1 MKPEETL
8 TKQRDPLALITSR
21 TMDLP
26 SFPPVQSPIHSY
38 PSPIASIP
46 IADNAIPKPSSSPLH
61 PRLLQVAPEQEVA
74 VAVVVELVVAVEIE
88 VDLMNADHMSVMKL
102 LVLVGIYS
110 PDSVIAVV
118 ADHEYSVEEGRK
130 VGSSLKG
137 AFRIPEPGRVVVKNM
152 FWIDSVGEA

>member
-1 MKPEETL
+1 MRPL
-8 TKQRDPLALITSR
+8 SSFDPLPAKE
-21 TMDLP
+21 DLP
-26 SFPPVQSPIHSY
+26 SFPLVQSPIRSC

-46 IADNAIPKPSSSPLH
+46 IADNAIPKPSSSPLRPH
-61 PRLLQVAPEQEVA
+61 LLQVAPEQEVA
-74 VAVVVELVVAVEIE
+74 IVVELVVAVEIE

-130 VGSSLKG
+130 VDSSLKG

-152 FWIDSVGEA
+152 FWTGSVGVA

>member
-1 MKPEETL
+1 MRPPSSFDH
-8 TKQRDPLALITSR
+8 RLAKE
-21 TMDLP
+21 DLP
-26 SFPPVQSPIHSY
+26 SFPPVQSPIHSC
-38 PSPIASIP
+38 PSPNASIP

-74 VAVVVELVVAVEIE
+74 IVAELEVAVETE
-88 VDLMNADHMSVMKL
+88 VDSTIADHMSVMKL
-102 LVLVGIYS
+102 LALVGIYS

-130 VGSSLKG
+130 VDSSLKG

-152 FWIDSVGEA
+152 FWTGSVGVA